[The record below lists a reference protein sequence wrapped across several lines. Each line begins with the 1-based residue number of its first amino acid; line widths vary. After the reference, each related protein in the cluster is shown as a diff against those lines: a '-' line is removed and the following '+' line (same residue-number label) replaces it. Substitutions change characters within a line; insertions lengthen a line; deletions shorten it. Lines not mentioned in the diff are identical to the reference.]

1 MTQTKSKSTVS
12 DSHNQPGVLDRL
24 LNRRRILINLD
35 GFQDILVII
44 LMLGLLVHMSLLLI
58 KIFLDL
64 RKSPTFND
72 IADEMLQV
80 LILVEIFRLM
90 AVYLESH
97 HIPITEAVEVTL
109 VSVLREVIVVGILH
123 MTWQQIA
130 SICGFVLM
138 MGTLLLVETYA
149 GSKVHGGHGHGGH
162 GNNSHHG

>member
-1 MTQTKSKSTVS
+1 MAQTKSKSNLI
-12 DSHNQPGVLDRL
+12 DSPNSNPFDRL

-64 RKSPTFND
+64 RTSPGFNE

-109 VSVLREVIVVGILH
+109 VSVLREVIVIGILH

-138 MGTLLLVETYA
+138 MGTLLLVETYSA
-149 GSKVHGGHGHGGH
+149 KQGHGHGH
-162 GNNSHHG
+162 NNHHDH